1 MRVLGIVALS
11 AALGG
16 CVSDDGSNSVAGSII
31 QSSVFAQPTV
41 MYHTGENLE
50 VSYYN
55 GGIQQ
60 SFNEKNA
67 MDLLKKEC
75 GGAFRITNRSNAP
88 TGDSYVDAVCVR

>member
-1 MRVLGIVALS
+1 MS

-16 CVSDDGSNSVAGSII
+16 CVADGGNNVAGSII
-31 QSSVFAQPTV
+31 QSSAFAQPAV
-41 MYHTGENLE
+41 VYHTGDHLE

-67 MDLLKKEC
+67 MELLKKEC
-75 GGAFRITNRSNAP
+75 GGAFRITSRSNAP
-88 TGDSYVDAVCVR
+88 SGGSYFDAVCVH